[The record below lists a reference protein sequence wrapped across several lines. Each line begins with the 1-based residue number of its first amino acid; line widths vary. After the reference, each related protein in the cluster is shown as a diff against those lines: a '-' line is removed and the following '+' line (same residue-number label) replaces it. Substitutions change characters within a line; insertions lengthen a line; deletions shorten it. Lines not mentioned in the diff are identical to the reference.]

1 MASDVNHLDKEVAA
15 SSTLRVSAVV
25 TSNTTPPPPPPLP
38 PLPPLVLFRFFFLLP
53 PNTFLASIPTA
64 STRELNQ
71 QSKCRFPIATTPL
84 FTQKKRNRSIDV
96 RTPHQAY
103 TIADQF
109 AETTVQYNTIANHL
123 FRNHYI
129 KYNTIANHVFPNTT
143 AKYNTIADHVFRNQ
157 INYNTLPIMF
167 S

>member
-1 MASDVNHLDKEVAA
+1 MYKGYSPMASDVNHLDKEVAA

-25 TSNTTPPPPPPLP
+25 TSNTTPPPPPPP
-38 PLPPLVLFRFFFLLP
+38 PVPPLVLFRFFFLLP

-64 STRELNQ
+64 STRELNLFHFQFGKGAKSRDMSILYCVKYVCARRRTYQ

-103 TIADQF
+103 TSQCS
-109 AETTVQYNTIANHL
+109 
-123 FRNHYI
+123 RC
-129 KYNTIANHVFPNTT
+129 
-143 AKYNTIADHVFRNQ
+143 
-157 INYNTLPIMF
+157 
-167 S
+167 